1 MAISWLRAL
10 KVVPWDKVIE
20 HAPGVL
26 DKARSLI
33 DKHRGAANTA
43 SASSAVQETEALP
56 SLDEL
61 NARTLALQIQLEAQA
76 VAQQHMAQT
85 MAELAEQQAGMIAMV
100 KRLQSRLKL
109 LTAGVVL
116 LVLICAA
123 LVFMVQ
129 GRTAN
134 QSPTA
139 SSYANPVAKSATS
152 SRG

>member
-1 MAISWLRAL
+1 MAISWLSAL

-100 KRLQSRLKL
+100 KRLQSRLKW

-116 LVLICAA
+116 LVLICSG

-134 QSPTA
+134 QYPTA

-152 SRG
+152 PRG